1 MRLLLDTNV
10 VLAAIVAPKKLRPAA
25 RAALADPENE
35 LYVSAAAVW
44 EIVMKHALGKLPMPR
59 DPAGSIPAWFVALGF
74 RDLPI
79 LRSHVL
85 AVARLPSL
93 HRDPFDRI
101 MIAQALVEGLTISTR
116 DPIVRKYPVPT
127 QAA

>member
-10 VLAAIVAPKKLRPAA
+10 VLAAIVSPNKLRPAA
-25 RAALADPENE
+25 RAAIGDPSNE

-59 DPAGSIPAWFVALGF
+59 EPATAIPAWFAALGF

-85 AVARLPSL
+85 AVARLPAI
-93 HRDPFDRI
+93 HQDPFDRI

-116 DPIVRKYPVPT
+116 DRVVRKYPVPT